1 MEEAGIQ
8 QTAKPM
14 TEEEAT
20 RMKQGKGEDDEDPD
34 AVKNVGS
41 VNPVGDFKKMI
52 SDRKTD
58 RVASAMRQIQTVIER
73 YIRSSLNG
81 DLYEKAWECLQQL
94 RAAGISEDE
103 APTFNKFM
111 EKIKDNY
118 ASGPHAGFFKMIVD
132 NKFSLITK
140 AESEISSIVTKS
152 EA

>member
-58 RVASAMRQIQTVIER
+58 RVASAMR
-73 YIRSSLNG
+73 
-81 DLYEKAWECLQQL
+81 
-94 RAAGISEDE
+94 
-103 APTFNKFM
+103 
-111 EKIKDNY
+111 
-118 ASGPHAGFFKMIVD
+118 
-132 NKFSLITK
+132 
-140 AESEISSIVTKS
+140 
-152 EA
+152 